1 VDNCICGFV
10 DTIRFLDEISIHIV
24 PGHASYMRYSDEL
37 KPETMR
43 FRNCN
48 RTCRGS
54 IHPLLSCSPGCVC
67 VCACFDQGKGVQ
79 CECTMS
85 HVNTSPQT

>member
-1 VDNCICGFV
+1 MIKFADESGRLYLWMQSNLVDA
-10 DTIRFLDEISIHIV
+10 IRFLDEISIHIV

-48 RTCRGS
+48 DDD
-54 IHPLLSCSPGCVC
+54 
-67 VCACFDQGKGVQ
+67 CFYYYKK
-79 CECTMS
+79 
-85 HVNTSPQT
+85 

>member
-1 VDNCICGFV
+1 VIKFADESGRLYLWMQSNLVDA
-10 DTIRFLDEISIHIV
+10 IRFLDEISIHIV

-48 RTCRGS
+48 DDD
-54 IHPLLSCSPGCVC
+54 
-67 VCACFDQGKGVQ
+67 CFYYYKK
-79 CECTMS
+79 
-85 HVNTSPQT
+85 